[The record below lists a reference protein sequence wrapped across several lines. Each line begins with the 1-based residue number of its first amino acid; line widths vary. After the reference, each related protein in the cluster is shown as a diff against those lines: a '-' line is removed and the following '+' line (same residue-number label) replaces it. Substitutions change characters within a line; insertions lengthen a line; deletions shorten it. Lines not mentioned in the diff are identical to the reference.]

1 VVLSPVDDDVDRELT
16 ALLVVDR
23 PVESEVTLL
32 TVVLATEYNCE
43 PLIASVLVA
52 ETRPAARFVR
62 VRSEP
67 AAPMLTVL
75 DGVVPAKPP

>member
-1 VVLSPVDDDVDRELT
+1 
-16 ALLVVDR
+16 
-23 PVESEVTLL
+23 VTLL